1 VALHQIE
8 VFALPQLTRGI
19 GETAFTADAPPF
31 TRVADVNIPVGFH
44 RPLPFASNDVQFKIA
59 AIKGFQRAGDKA
71 LRAAVRAIFLA
82 HQGQPEFA
90 HASTFFAAAIT
101 ASVGIKSR

>member
-1 VALHQIE
+1 MALHQIE
-8 VFALPQLTRGI
+8 MSALPQPAGGV
-19 GETAFTADAPPF
+19 GETAFAADPPPL
-31 TRVADVNIPVGFH
+31 TRVADMNIPVGFH

-71 LRAAVRAIFLA
+71 LRAAVRAIFLS